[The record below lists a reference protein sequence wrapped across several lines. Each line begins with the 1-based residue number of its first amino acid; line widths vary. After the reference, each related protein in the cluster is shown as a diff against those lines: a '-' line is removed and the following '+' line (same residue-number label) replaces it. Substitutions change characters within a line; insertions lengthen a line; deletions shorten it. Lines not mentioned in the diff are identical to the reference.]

1 MIFSESTRRKAGTGL
16 AYAAAL
22 LAARWVAYQLR
33 FDFDI
38 PADNP
43 HAHMLRLG
51 WLWEIPLKLACL
63 YAFGQFSGLLGYFSL
78 PDLKRTCQALAIA
91 TAILFL
97 GRLIGPP
104 MTMSRGILFSDFML
118 SLAAITG
125 LRLAFRVAHET
136 QVKSREPK
144 PHWRVGIVG
153 AGDAGAMLAKELL
166 AKPGFGLKP
175 AAFFDDDRAKWG
187 SQLHGISVVGSPN
200 TIPSQASALGLER
213 IIIAMPS
220 APPRRIRELTELLTQ
235 QHIRCEIVPGLD
247 QLATGAVK
255 ILQLRPVEI
264 SDLLGREAVQ
274 INHDNIRAIL
284 EGKTVAVTGAG
295 GSIGQELCRQIL
307 TFKPARLL
315 LLDRSEVQ
323 LFQIEQEL
331 TEKEKEAKIVPLV
344 ADMSD
349 ERQIGVVL
357 REHRPQVIYHAAAH
371 KHVPIMERQP
381 AEALRNNALGTAALA
396 ELSCACGVERFVLI
410 STDKAINPVSVMGL
424 SKRLAEV
431 YLQALQAEVSGG
443 AVDKVAQASP
453 PASFGGVPPPGPEGS
468 RGGTPGELAGG
479 TPALHSGTRF
489 MAVRFGNVLGSSGSV
504 IPVFQRQIA
513 RGGPVLVT
521 HPEVSRYFMTIPE
534 AVTLVLQASA
544 LGEGGE
550 IFMLDMGQPIKIV
563 DLATQL
569 IALQGLRPNEDIE
582 IKFTGLRPGEKLVE
596 EVRHRKENTLPTSHP
611 KILRYTAPPPSLAA
625 VRAAFDAMRR
635 ESTAAIPQPVLDLV
649 PEYLPKKEAK

>member
-1 MIFSESTRRKAGTGL
+1 MPSFESISRKAGTGL

-22 LAARWVAYQLR
+22 LVARWVAFQLR

-43 HAHMLRLG
+43 HAHILRLG

-78 PDLKRTCQALAIA
+78 PDLKRTVQALAVA
-91 TAILFL
+91 TVVLWL
-97 GRLIGPP
+97 GRIIGPP
-104 MTMSRGILFSDFML
+104 MTMSRGILLSDFTL
-118 SLAAITG
+118 GLAAVTS

-136 QVKSREPK
+136 QVKSKGPM

-153 AGDAGAMLAKELL
+153 AGDAGATLAKELL
-166 AKPGFGLKP
+166 AKPGFGLMP

-187 SQLHGISVVGSPN
+187 SRLHGISVVGSPN
-200 TIPSQASALGLER
+200 TIPSQAPALGLER

-235 QHIRCEIVPGLD
+235 YHIRCEIVPGLD

-264 SDLLGREAVQ
+264 SDLLGREAIQ

-331 TEKEKEAKIVPLV
+331 TEKEKEVKIVPLV

-381 AEALRNNALGTAALA
+381 TEALRNNALGTAALA
-396 ELSCACGVERFVLI
+396 ELSRACGVERFVLI
-410 STDKAINPVSVMGL
+410 STDKAINPISVMGL

-431 YLQALQAEVSGG
+431 YLQALQAE
-443 AVDKVAQASP
+443 AS
-453 PASFGGVPPPGPEGS
+453 E
-468 RGGTPGELAGG
+468 
-479 TPALHSGTRF
+479 TRF

-563 DLATQL
+563 DLARQL
-569 IALQGLRPNEDIE
+569 IALQGLRPDEDIE
-582 IKFTGLRPGEKLVE
+582 IQFTGLRPGEKLVE
-596 EVRHRKENTLPTSHP
+596 EVRHLKENTLPTSHS
-611 KILRYTAPPPSLAA
+611 KILRYAAPPPSMTA
-625 VRAAFDAMRR
+625 VSAAFDAIRR

-649 PEYLPKKEAK
+649 PEYQGKNRR